1 MKLKRR
7 GDGEAAS
14 HTPEEPAAS
23 GAGGKKPVVIYILV
37 LFFVAFLLMALSL
50 LVHQRS
56 NTEALGALSDS
67 VTAMKGVQNTQE
79 KIILLQ
85 EQLAQTQEEL
95 IRSGKEQELLSQ
107 AAEASRKDAD
117 SARQELSA
125 LSALYTL
132 QQLYSAGDD
141 SACQQRIQEMELKGY
156 PALLPASAE
165 SGVTP
170 PAERYQELKEAVE
183 AHLAGQ

>member
-7 GDGEAAS
+7 GD
-14 HTPEEPAAS
+14 EETAPLAPAENSS
-23 GAGGKKPVVIYILV
+23 GTGGKKPVIIYILV
-37 LFFVAFLLMALSL
+37 LFVVAFLLMTLSL

-56 NTEALGALSDS
+56 NAEALGALSDS

-79 KIILLQ
+79 KIIALQ
-85 EQLAQTQEEL
+85 EQLAQAQEEL
-95 IRSGKEQELLSQ
+95 IQSGKEQELLSQ
-107 AAEASRKDAD
+107 AADAGKKDAEK
-117 SARQELSA
+117 ARQELSA

-141 SACQQRIQEMELKGY
+141 SACQQHIQEMERRGY
-156 PALLPASAE
+156 PALLSGSAD